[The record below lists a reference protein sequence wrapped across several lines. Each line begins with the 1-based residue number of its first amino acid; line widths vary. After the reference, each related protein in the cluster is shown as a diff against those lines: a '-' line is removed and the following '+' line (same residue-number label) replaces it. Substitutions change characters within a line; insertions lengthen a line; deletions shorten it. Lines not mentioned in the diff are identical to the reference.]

1 LEPCS
6 LKNSGHLRNYSGP
19 TCRECFLFRKNRDG
33 LESGKLP
40 VHRIHPRNGGG
51 NASQRGS
58 LDKISPIKSPV
69 ISPDLESGMP
79 SNRSPRIVRGTAK
92 KWQVSHRHRS
102 PDYALIR
109 ETSPESLPDTRSS
122 HQKSGVL
129 FKHFAWH
136 ECLKRDLGREF
147 GRPTRLSLS
156 TALKRD
162 SQKWAVLF

>member
-1 LEPCS
+1 MLEPCS

-19 TCRECFLFRKNRDG
+19 TCRERFLFRKNRDC

-40 VHRIHPRNGGG
+40 VDRIHPRNGG
-51 NASQRGS
+51 ATLLKEDLSTR
-58 LDKISPIKSPV
+58 SPLSNRPL
-69 ISPDLESGMP
+69 SAPDLESGIP
-79 SNRSPRIVRGTAK
+79 SDRSPRIVRGTAK
-92 KWQVSHRHRS
+92 KWQVSPRHRS

-109 ETSPESLPDTRSS
+109 ETTPESLPDRRSS
-122 HQKSGVL
+122 HQKSEVL

-136 ECLKRDLGREF
+136 ECLKRDLGHEL

-162 SQKWAVLF
+162 S

>member
-1 LEPCS
+1 MLKPCS

-19 TCRECFLFRKNRDG
+19 TCRERFPFRKNRDC

-40 VHRIHPRNGGG
+40 VHRIHPRNG
-51 NASQRGS
+51 ATLLKEDLSTR
-58 LDKISPIKSPV
+58 SP
-69 ISPDLESGMP
+69 L
-79 SNRSPRIVRGTAK
+79 SNRPLSALISNLGCHQIVRRESFGARRK
-92 KWQVSHRHRS
+92 KWQVSPRHRS

-109 ETSPESLPDTRSS
+109 ETSPESLPDRRSS

-162 SQKWAVLF
+162 

>member
-1 LEPCS
+1 VDTSETIRVPLVESVFFSARTETAWNPAS
-6 LKNSGHLRNYSGP
+6 FQSIEYI
-19 TCRECFLFRKNRDG
+19 RET
-33 LESGKLP
+33 
-40 VHRIHPRNGGG
+40 GGG

-58 LDKISPIKSPV
+58 LDKISPSKSPI

-79 SNRSPRIVRGTAK
+79 SNRSPIIVRGTAK

-109 ETSPESLPDTRSS
+109 ETSPESLPDRRSS